1 MRINFAGVGRPK
13 KVAKYLKGALA
24 ARGREI
30 GLRKCEEI
38 IAKMTGYTNW
48 HELQITTALTT
59 VYYARDTA
67 VGEAE
72 AAARREQ
79 YVSHLSEH
87 AQVSR
92 ELAGDVV
99 DEIKPTG
106 VRVNRACKNPPQPF
120 PHHSQIMTLSDCS
133 KPWQRQNG

>member
-1 MRINFAGVGRPK
+1 MRIDFVGVSRPK
-13 KVAKYLKGALA
+13 KVAKSLKRALA
-24 ARGREI
+24 ARGRGI

-38 IAKMTGYTNW
+38 FAKMSGYTNW
-48 HELQITTALTT
+48 PELQITTALTT
-59 VYYARDTA
+59 VYYARDTE

-79 YVSHLSEH
+79 FVSRLSEH

-92 ELAGDVV
+92 ELAGDIV

-106 VRVNRACKNPPQPF
+106 VRV
-120 PHHSQIMTLSDCS
+120 
-133 KPWQRQNG
+133 KPGAQESTPALPAP

>member
-13 KVAKYLKGALA
+13 KVAKYLKRALA

-48 HELQITTALTT
+48 HELQITAALTT

-79 YVSHLSEH
+79 YVLRLCEH

-99 DEIKPTG
+99 DEIKLTG
-106 VRVNRACKNPPQPF
+106 VRV
-120 PHHSQIMTLSDCS
+120 
-133 KPWQRQNG
+133 KPGAQESTPALPAP